1 MGLEVFSVRWERA
14 GVKQHA
20 SNLSEDD
27 TQRGRRDFT
36 AGTASQAHPPL
47 TTTTTTGLGQNN
59 VPQHTRF
66 PVEALFS
73 SH

>member
-1 MGLEVFSVRWERA
+1 MLD
-14 GVKQHA
+14 VKQHT

-59 VPQHTRF
+59 GGSKTSGDVPQHTRF